1 MPYEKTMKHQVS
13 DYVDHFLSMVGHS
26 LPRVAWQP
34 AADVYRCRH
43 GWLLKFDLAG
53 VRPEDIEV
61 RIDGRK
67 VIVTGTRRDWRM
79 PDVQEAHMM
88 EISYSHFERSIEL
101 LDEIGQAEIQTD
113 YRDGMLLV
121 HLLKSTT
128 NEQGRPAEG
137 EQS

>member
-1 MPYEKTMKHQVS
+1 MKHGIFG
-13 DYVDHFLSMVGHS
+13 YIDHLLSVAGHS
-26 LPRVAWQP
+26 LPQAGWRP

-67 VIVTGTRRDWRM
+67 VIVSGTRRDWRM
-79 PDVQEAHMM
+79 PDVEEAHMM
-88 EISYSHFERSIEL
+88 EIAYSHFKRSVEL
-101 LDEIGQAEIQTD
+101 LDDIGRSEIQRE

-121 HLLKSTT
+121 HLLIPTS
-128 NEQGRPAEG
+128 NEPDRPAKGVEA
-137 EQS
+137 